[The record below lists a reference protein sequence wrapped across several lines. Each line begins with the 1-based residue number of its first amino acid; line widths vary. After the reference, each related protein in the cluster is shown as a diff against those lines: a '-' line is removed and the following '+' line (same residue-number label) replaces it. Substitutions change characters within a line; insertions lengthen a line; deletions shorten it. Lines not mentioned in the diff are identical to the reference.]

1 MVNCFSYRGIGIR
14 IEDNVVMT
22 ETGPYVLTAGLPK
35 EMADAKDALK
45 KEPSRNAIEKDL
57 VLRLILYWIAIYSK

>member
-35 EMADAKDALK
+35 EMAD
-45 KEPSRNAIEKDL
+45 IEEL
-57 VLRLILYWIAIYSK
+57 MTG

>member
-22 ETGPYVLTAGLPK
+22 ETGPYVLTAGLLK
-35 EMADAKDALK
+35 EMAD
-45 KEPSRNAIEKDL
+45 IEEL
-57 VLRLILYWIAIYSK
+57 MTG